1 MPGITCPY
9 PHSLFLVIVLFH
21 HVDCLFHLSE
31 DQVAVAVVGLDTH
44 IMVSII
50 PRRADGGAYVE
61 AALEFTVTAQLHKND
76 LIKGKANKIQ
86 GLRNGCASIF
96 GVGHDELEGY

>member
-1 MPGITCPY
+1 
-9 PHSLFLVIVLFH
+9 
-21 HVDCLFHLSE
+21 
-31 DQVAVAVVGLDTH
+31 
-44 IMVSII
+44 MVSVIHG
-50 PRRADGGAYVE
+50 RADGGAYVE

-96 GVGHDELEGY
+96 SVGHGELEGY

>member
-1 MPGITCPY
+1 
-9 PHSLFLVIVLFH
+9 
-21 HVDCLFHLSE
+21 
-31 DQVAVAVVGLDTH
+31 
-44 IMVSII
+44 MVSII
-50 PRRADGGAYVE
+50 PRRPFWGEGGRAYVQ

-96 GVGHDELEGY
+96 GVGHNELKGYGIGIRAGPHTQNRRALADT